1 MDIDDRAEAEA
12 STNAQPDTEH
22 STNSQ
27 PETSK
32 DGSEDKQA
40 TSPRLPKASQPE
52 ASTSVPA
59 TSAATLPQ
67 PHPSRQIEVPQAPPS
82 PQGIVRPRSLCPK
95 QKKPFFRDLAADEDP
110 SFDAADFF
118 NAMSFFQ
125 DGIQNPYHSAPPRKL
140 MRFWTATQKSYYAS
154 VLYNQHKLFPHKHIP
169 HMDME
174 DMPCFNSVLQD
185 LHHAQLLRFCS
196 ECIHWNEEIV
206 LQFYATLY
214 VSGDPLDI
222 NTWALEWMTE
232 HQHYTMSVPE
242 AVAIL

>member
-1 MDIDDRAEAEA
+1 MPLGHI
-12 STNAQPDTEH
+12 
-22 STNSQ
+22 
-27 PETSK
+27 
-32 DGSEDKQA
+32 
-40 TSPRLPKASQPE
+40 
-52 ASTSVPA
+52 
-59 TSAATLPQ
+59 
-67 PHPSRQIEVPQAPPS
+67 
-82 PQGIVRPRSLCPK
+82 
-95 QKKPFFRDLAADEDP
+95 PFTTDEDP
-110 SFDAADFF
+110 SFDASDFF

-154 VLYNQHKLFPHKHIP
+154 VLNNQHKLFPHKHIP

-174 DMPCFNSVLQD
+174 DLPCFNNVLQD

-222 NTWALEWMTE
+222 NTWVLDWMTE
-232 HQHYTMSVPE
+232 HRHYTMTVPE
-242 AVAIL
+242 AITILDLPLCTSPAACTYGSQIIRDDVMNMLMKPQAPEAPPRKKFLVSKLQYLPSTLYRILAKSFCPIKGYEASAEEVVVL